1 MKKIGGNQDWNF
13 DLLRDVLKIVED
25 IAAEIGLDIYPNV
38 LEVVTAE
45 QMLDSYCS
53 IGLPII
59 YNHWSFGKR
68 FEQEYKR
75 YKATGALAYELVINS
90 NPCISYLMEN
100 NSAIMQT
107 MVIAHACVGHNFFFK
122 NNASFLEWTKADYIL
137 EYMHFARNY
146 IKKCEDRYGG
156 KVEDFLDILHVLKPF
171 AVDKYP
177 RVERGKTEKPIMPY
191 YPLFLP
197 ERGYEKIDRS
207 HEAWKEEENLFYFI
221 RKNSVVL
228 EDWQKE
234 IMRILGVIEQYFY
247 PQVQTKIMNEGCATT
262 VHYEFMNMMYDRGYI
277 DEGGM
282 LEFIEHHSSVIA
294 NPPRYVRANLNPY
307 ALGFNVCQDIKS
319 QSGWDG
325 LKFAWK
331 NFRDDS
337 FLQQYLSE
345 RVVKDMKMMSIY
357 MDENLPYYEV
367 RGTARDFDEI
377 RVGLAKMVGLP
388 HYPELDIKDFSNRSR
403 KMVVEIRNVNAV
415 DKKRIL
421 DYTRDLTGFTVE
433 EAKA

>member
-1 MKKIGGNQDWNF
+1 
-13 DLLRDVLKIVED
+13 
-25 IAAEIGLDIYPNV
+25 
-38 LEVVTAE
+38 
-45 QMLDSYCS
+45 
-53 IGLPII
+53 
-59 YNHWSFGKR
+59 
-68 FEQEYKR
+68 
-75 YKATGALAYELVINS
+75 
-90 NPCISYLMEN
+90 
-100 NSAIMQT
+100 
-107 MVIAHACVGHNFFFK
+107 
-122 NNASFLEWTKADYIL
+122 
-137 EYMHFARNY
+137 MHFARNY